1 MAMSNM
7 TYKNVF
13 DHAYEMLKENIRYDD
28 IRDTDDLHDAIHMAA
43 DSAIPHYYSDIFSV
57 MASEGIDLE
66 FEDSGLMPD
75 TKDVIRILQ
84 ARIYEQLTIDL
95 WEDAEDL
102 LNEYLEERIAAH
114 WFQADRMAIANGLPL
129 NIDKQLDAM
138 LMG

>member
-7 TYKNVF
+7 TYNNVF

-28 IRDTDDLHDAIHMAA
+28 IRDTDGLHDAIHEAA
-43 DSAIPHYYSDIFSV
+43 DGAVPHYYSDIFSV

-84 ARIYEQLTIDL
+84 ARIYEQLTLDL

-102 LNEYLEERIAAH
+102 LNEYLEEVEEEE
-114 WFQADRMAIANGLPL
+114 DYEE
-129 NIDKQLDAM
+129 DEE
-138 LMG
+138 

>member
-1 MAMSNM
+1 
-7 TYKNVF
+7 
-13 DHAYEMLKENIRYDD
+13 
-28 IRDTDDLHDAIHMAA
+28 
-43 DSAIPHYYSDIFSV
+43 

-102 LNEYLEERIAAH
+102 LNEYLEEVEEYEE
-114 WFQADRMAIANGLPL
+114 DEE
-129 NIDKQLDAM
+129 
-138 LMG
+138 

>member
-7 TYKNVF
+7 TYNNVF

-28 IRDTDDLHDAIHMAA
+28 IRDTDDLHYAIHMAA
-43 DSAIPHYYSDIFSV
+43 DSAVPPYYGDIFSV
-57 MASEGIDLE
+57 MASEGINLE
-66 FEDSGLMPD
+66 FEDSGLIQD

-102 LNEYLEERIAAH
+102 LNEYLEEVEEEE
-114 WFQADRMAIANGLPL
+114 DYEEDGE
-129 NIDKQLDAM
+129 
-138 LMG
+138 

>member
-7 TYKNVF
+7 TYNNVF

-28 IRDTDDLHDAIHMAA
+28 IRDTDGLHDAVHMAA
-43 DSAIPHYYSDIFSV
+43 DSAVPHYYSDIFSV

-95 WEDAEDL
+95 WADAEDL
-102 LNEYLEERIAAH
+102 LNEYLEEVEE
-114 WFQADRMAIANGLPL
+114 DE
-129 NIDKQLDAM
+129 DYEEDEE
-138 LMG
+138 

>member
-7 TYKNVF
+7 TYHNVF

-28 IRDTDDLHDAIHMAA
+28 IRDTDDLHDAVYMAA
-43 DSAIPHYYSDIFSV
+43 EIAVPHYYSDVFSV

-102 LNEYLEERIAAH
+102 LNEYLEEVEESEEYEE
-114 WFQADRMAIANGLPL
+114 DGE
-129 NIDKQLDAM
+129 
-138 LMG
+138 

>member
-7 TYKNVF
+7 TYNNVF
-13 DHAYEMLKENIRYDD
+13 DHAYKMLKENIRYDD
-28 IRDTDDLHDAIHMAA
+28 IRDTNGLHDAVHMAA
-43 DSAIPHYYSDIFSV
+43 ECSDLPHDYRDVFSV

-102 LNEYLEERIAAH
+102 LNEYLEEVEESEEYEE
-114 WFQADRMAIANGLPL
+114 DGE
-129 NIDKQLDAM
+129 
-138 LMG
+138 

>member
-7 TYKNVF
+7 TYNNVF

-28 IRDTDDLHDAIHMAA
+28 LHDAVHMAA
-43 DSAIPHYYSDIFSV
+43 DSAVPHYYSDIFSV

-102 LNEYLEERIAAH
+102 LNEYLEEVEEEE
-114 WFQADRMAIANGLPL
+114 DYEEGEE
-129 NIDKQLDAM
+129 
-138 LMG
+138 